1 MINDALDEGL
11 LGGPC
16 DIAKQVEGEAC
27 GVTAI
32 PFVVVVVALLFL
44 VSVFFGVFAT
54 VPYVGLPF
62 LLFCFISLSASVL
75 CFLVSFAQ
83 LLSLMVMTLMT
94 IVDDCA

>member
-32 PFVVVVVALLFL
+32 PFVVVVVVALLFL
-44 VSVFFGVFAT
+44 VSVFFWGLCYCTIRWFA
-54 VPYVGLPF
+54 VSF
-62 LLFCFISLSASVL
+62 ILFYFSLSFCSLLSSVL
-75 CFLVSFAQ
+75 RPVALFDG
-83 LLSLMVMTLMT
+83 
-94 IVDDCA
+94 DDSDDYRG

>member
-32 PFVVVVVALLFL
+32 PCVVVALLFL
-44 VSVFFGVFAT
+44 VSVFFFGLCYCTICWFA
-54 VPYVGLPF
+54 VSF
-62 LLFCFISLSASVL
+62 ILFYFSLSFCSLLSSVL
-75 CFLVSFAQ
+75 RPVALFDG
-83 LLSLMVMTLMT
+83 
-94 IVDDCA
+94 DDSDDYRG